1 MCVREP
7 ASARYAVTVGI
18 VTSAD
23 VLSAKGGPRIGP
35 HFLFGGGCFF
45 NLIDV
50 DGRVVLSDQISLG
63 SLGVCLG
70 SCLDRLGCLDAALVV
85 WVVWV
90 VWVVCVLVLENTLQ
104 SN

>member
-1 MCVREP
+1 MAIPDCRYRDAP
-7 ASARYAVTVGI
+7 FGSAPQRRTRNR
-18 VTSAD
+18 TP
-23 VLSAKGGPRIGP
+23 L
-35 HFLFGGGCFF
+35 FFGGNCFF

-50 DGRVVLSDQISLG
+50 DGRVVRSDQISLG

-70 SCLDRLGCLDAALVV
+70 SCLDLLGCLDAALVV

>member
-1 MCVREP
+1 MSRRSLP
-7 ASARYAVTVGI
+7 FPPSK
-18 VTSAD
+18 AD
-23 VLSAKGGPRIGP
+23 PELDPT
-35 HFLFGGGCFF
+35 FFGWNKFF

-50 DGRVVLSDQISLG
+50 DGRVVRSDQISLG

-70 SCLDRLGCLDAALVV
+70 SCLDLLGCSDAALVV

-90 VWVVCVLVLENTLQ
+90 FWVVCVLVLENTLQ

>member
-1 MCVREP
+1 MATPDCRCRDAP
-7 ASARYAVTVGI
+7 RGSAPQKRTQNWI
-18 VTSAD
+18 P
-23 VLSAKGGPRIGP
+23 L
-35 HFLFGGGCFF
+35 FFGGNCFF

-63 SLGVCLG
+63 SLGFCLG